1 MREINST
8 AAISD
13 SAGAQSLPH
22 RACEVREIISSAED
36 EARHLYNL
44 RALYPQPKKT
54 IADHEGT
61 VVTIAHVFG
70 SRASGFGL
78 KGATRSC
85 FPYLRSE
92 RRNSFSEF
100 SIARTTSAS
109 SVRRLQNGSPLTT
122 LPYSNGFFTLR
133 NLRYAVCVMRAE
145 ILINSDYGSQLAPT

>member
-1 MREINST
+1 MGATLDSAGAQSLPHRACEVREINST

-61 VVTIAHVFG
+61 VVTIDDVFG
-70 SRASGFGL
+70 KQGIRV
-78 KGATRSC
+78 R
-85 FPYLRSE
+85 PQ
-92 RRNSFSEF
+92 RRNAQLFSVFALGE
-100 SIARTTSAS
+100 
-109 SVRRLQNGSPLTT
+109 
-122 LPYSNGFFTLR
+122 
-133 NLRYAVCVMRAE
+133 E
-145 ILINSDYGSQLAPT
+145 EQLL